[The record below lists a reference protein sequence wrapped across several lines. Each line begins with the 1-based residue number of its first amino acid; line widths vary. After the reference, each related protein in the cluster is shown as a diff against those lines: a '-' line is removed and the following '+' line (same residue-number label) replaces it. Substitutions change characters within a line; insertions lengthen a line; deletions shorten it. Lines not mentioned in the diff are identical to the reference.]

1 MLTTIQEF
9 KILAVLKYFM
19 FKPVSSSLFYLNLG
33 LFLSMKKRALFNV
46 LKKPEA
52 ELNSEVAS
60 AQGNQNSSEFEG
72 KLYVGLEDED
82 INNANRHV
90 IEMKEQ
96 VSSISFFRENYNIF
110 HYRRVMKMPS
120 LFKLWTEKF

>member
-1 MLTTIQEF
+1 MQEF
-9 KILAVLKYFM
+9 KILAALKYFM
-19 FKPVSSSLFYLNLG
+19 FKPVSFSAAENLNLE
-33 LFLSMKKRALFNV
+33 LFLSMKKKALFNV
-46 LKKPEA
+46 IKKPE
-52 ELNSEVAS
+52 NDPSSEVAS

-96 VSSISFFRENYNIF
+96 VSCIEGIRINLY
-110 HYRRVMKMPS
+110 YRRDMKMLS
-120 LFKLWTEKF
+120 LFKLSTKKS

>member
-1 MLTTIQEF
+1 
-9 KILAVLKYFM
+9 
-19 FKPVSSSLFYLNLG
+19 
-33 LFLSMKKRALFNV
+33 MKKKALFNV
-46 LKKPEA
+46 IKKPE
-52 ELNSEVAS
+52 NDPSSEVAS

-96 VSSISFFRENYNIF
+96 AGYEDAFFIQIVDKEILKDILFVHTSVGILKKSIPYLCLGSDSIPKERFNQMDYI
-110 HYRRVMKMPS
+110 MKT
-120 LFKLWTEKF
+120 LDAFAKC

>member
-19 FKPVSSSLFYLNLG
+19 FKQVSSSSFYLNLG

-96 VSSISFFRENYNIF
+96 VSSIYHFS
-110 HYRRVMKMPS
+110 
-120 LFKLWTEKF
+120 